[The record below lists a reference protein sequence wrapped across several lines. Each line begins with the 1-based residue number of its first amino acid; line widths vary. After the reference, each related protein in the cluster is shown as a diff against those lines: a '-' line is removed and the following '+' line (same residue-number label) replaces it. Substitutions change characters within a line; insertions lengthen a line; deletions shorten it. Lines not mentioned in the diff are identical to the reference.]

1 MITGQ
6 ENMIIE
12 NIQDVKRIM
21 AEDNYICEE
30 ELATVIFLALKMEK
44 PLFLEGETGVG
55 KTEVAKVLS
64 KGLNRQLIRLQCYE
78 GLDVSTALYEWNY
91 PKQILNIK
99 LHEIGK
105 SDGERFENI
114 FSEPYLIKRPLLQAI
129 QHEIDGTRV
138 VLLIDEVDRADAEFE
153 AFLLE
158 LLSDFQVTI
167 PELGTLKAR
176 EVPIVVLTSNRTREV
191 HEALKRRCLYHW
203 INYPTLEKERQI
215 LKVKLPQLELRLAE
229 QICQFMQQV
238 RSAEF
243 LKKPGIA
250 ETLDWAQAL
259 LLLHRD
265 HLDEKTIMTTEGCL
279 FKYREDKRR
288 FREQVSQLLQVASG
302 AGICG

>member
-1 MITGQ
+1 
-6 ENMIIE
+6 MIIE

-64 KGLNRQLIRLQCYE
+64 RGLNRQLIRLQCYE

>member
-1 MITGQ
+1 
-6 ENMIIE
+6 MIIE